1 MSLKVFGHLQKEN
14 KCKLKPSYCAG
25 LEIATNTDAK
35 VTNYFSFA
43 EHYVSGKIV
52 TLVHFVN
59 GKKDFVLTC

>member
-1 MSLKVFGHLQKEN
+1 MSLKIVGHLQKEN

-59 GKKDFVLTC
+59 GRKDFFLTC